1 MLRIYNTFGRR
12 KEAFRHEKDRPVAL
26 FTCGPSVYQPAHIG
40 NFRTFIYEDILVRYL
55 EYLGY
60 KVKRGMAVTDVED
73 KAIREADKR
82 GLTLKEL
89 TDRNIAGFIRE
100 MKLLRIKVPDYM
112 PRASECVDQSVE
124 IITGLIKKRV
134 AYRHG
139 RNIYFDPLKVKG
151 FGKLFG
157 LDMSKWPKK
166 KRRFHQ
172 DTYPGIQW
180 NLGDFILWNGCS
192 ISEKACWETTLG
204 KGRPSWN
211 VQDPSMVIK
220 HFSGTLSAFCGGIDN
235 LYRHH
240 DYSIAIVE
248 SVRPYQMAKFWM
260 HGAHLYVGNKKM
272 SKSKGNILY
281 TSTLIENGYSPAEIR
296 FFLLYGHYRKRLNYT
311 DASMQ
316 NASLMLH
323 EIRDVMKCLRKKAAS
338 AVPVSSPLS
347 TRLLEAFGEC
357 LDNDMDLKGGIDAVR
372 DILFSADIS
381 AMSPARASGM
391 MRTLRKIDEVLQVIF

>member
-1 MLRIYNTFGRR
+1 
-12 KEAFRHEKDRPVAL
+12 
-26 FTCGPSVYQPAHIG
+26 
-40 NFRTFIYEDILVRYL
+40 
-55 EYLGY
+55 
-60 KVKRGMAVTDVED
+60 
-73 KAIREADKR
+73 
-82 GLTLKEL
+82 
-89 TDRNIAGFIRE
+89 
-100 MKLLRIKVPDYM
+100 
-112 PRASECVDQSVE
+112 
-124 IITGLIKKRV
+124 
-134 AYRHG
+134 
-139 RNIYFDPLKVKG
+139 
-151 FGKLFG
+151 
-157 LDMSKWPKK
+157 
-166 KRRFHQ
+166 
-172 DTYPGIQW
+172 
-180 NLGDFILWNGCS
+180 
-192 ISEKACWETTLG
+192 
-204 KGRPSWN
+204 
-211 VQDPSMVIK
+211 
-220 HFSGTLSAFCGGIDN
+220 
-235 LYRHH
+235 
-240 DYSIAIVE
+240 
-248 SVRPYQMAKFWM
+248 
-260 HGAHLYVGNKKM
+260 M